1 MNELFFQYKDACQI
15 PEALLV
21 GRNLLN
27 RAPGSAEAFAPYFDL
42 LCSLADGTLLSS
54 LEGRQNYANQAS
66 VALSFYEENADL
78 STDMI
83 QQITS
88 CQERL
93 NTILEK
99 LQNEQETNLQIQ
111 RNKTEQQNSD
121 CIKELYRLKDSIR
134 KAESQEMFDDALL
147 KINAIDQKID
157 QSALTQ
163 EQKQRYAQLTKEH
176 TELINEKMLELEY
189 RKNVDYNKEA
199 VEAYS
204 KAFKA
209 FKDSENRY
217 KDFTQLRGLS
227 SGTLFAFDA
236 SRLFNE
242 TLIYYNHVYSYIFS
256 KLDDDGKFALTKF
269 SIESERK
276 LR

>member
-54 LEGRQNYANQAS
+54 LEGRRNYANQAT

-78 STDMI
+78 SDETI
-83 QQITS
+83 QQIGV
-88 CQERL
+88 CQARL
-93 NTILEK
+93 NAILEK
-99 LQNEQETNLQIQ
+99 LQNEQEANMQ
-111 RNKTEQQNSD
+111 RQRSETEQQNSS
-121 CIKELYRLKDSIR
+121 CIKELYGLKDAIR
-134 KAESQEMFDDALL
+134 KAESQEAFDDALL
-147 KINAIDQKID
+147 KINAVDQRIN

-163 EQKQRYAQLTKEH
+163 DQKQRYAQLTKEH
-176 TELINEKMLELEY
+176 TELINEKMLELEH
-189 RKNVDYNKEA
+189 RKNVTYNKEA

-209 FKDSENRY
+209 FKDNESKY

-227 SGTLFAFDA
+227 TGTLFAFDA

-256 KLDDDGKFALTKF
+256 KLDDDGKLALTKL
-269 SIESERK
+269 SIECERK